1 MVSRQASNETSRW
14 TFVLFFAWALSSA
27 WVITE
32 LVRGVPFERD
42 EVAIPAL
49 VLLVAS
55 AVIGSRIF
63 LFLQERVRQRRSPK
77 PRARSSNTGDLDP
90 FAEKP
95 VRPS

>member
-1 MVSRQASNETSRW
+1 MASRQDTTGTSRW
-14 TFVLFFAWALSSA
+14 TFVLFFVWALSSA

-32 LVRGVPFERD
+32 LVRGVPFRKD

-63 LFLQERVRQRRSPK
+63 VFFQDKVRER
-77 PRARSSNTGDLDP
+77 RARDAP
-90 FAEKP
+90 
-95 VRPS
+95 R